1 MAITRIKNNQI
12 TDATITNVKILS
24 QTLTGDLMNPNLT
37 FNSNLVLN
45 GNLTVTGNVT
55 AVQST
60 TTQITDPLLTL
71 GLGNSGTSYD
81 LGLVLIRGSGGN
93 RFIGFKENEGAFV
106 FINTTEDGLTT
117 GNIAT
122 TAYSNVI
129 FGNATT
135 LGSSTFGG
143 ITLSG
148 NTISAAGILTVRSD
162 TGTVTIPNA
171 TIISSTLSVSG
182 ITTVDSL
189 KSNAGIIATTGSFS
203 SNLTASALTV
213 NTSAVV
219 GTTLQAVA
227 GIQNTAIGNVTASS
241 GAFTTLDATGAIT
254 GATTLTTTGTATLN
268 AINVNNA
275 ATIGTTLVTGGTA
288 TVNALVSNGS
298 IQGTTLNGSGN
309 ATVNALTVNNTAT
322 IGGTLGVTGNTT
334 VGNLT
339 TSGNINAEYFF
350 GNGSLLTGV
359 AATSSSTAVTVTGNA
374 QPNITSVG
382 VLSSLTSSGNITANG
397 LTINNSATVGTTLGV
412 TGNINGSGITLT
424 GSLVATGS
432 GDFDGGLQS
441 TPIGNAAPSTALFT
455 TVGASSNATVAA
467 LTVNGTATFG
477 STMGVTGTLTGAA
490 AQFTTIN
497 GSGTATLN
505 ALNVNNAVTA
515 GTTLTVGGTAT
526 VNALVSNT
534 TFTAA
539 SGTILGNLLV
549 EGNLAVLGNLS
560 YINVDSFTVED
571 PIIQLNTGPNGA
583 PLSVDN
589 NFDSGVS
596 TNYYDTADRKTF
608 FGRKDSS
615 GFFEY
620 FSNVDSETGNVVTGT
635 YGTIKSGNLQLVSA
649 ATVGTTM
656 VVGGNATVAALS
668 VNGSAVVGTTLQAVA
683 GVQATPIGNVTAST
697 GAFTTLNATGAITG
711 ATTLTTTGTAT
722 LNALAV
728 NNAATIGTTLVTGG
742 TATVNALIS
751 NGAIQG
757 TTLSGSGNAT
767 VAALTVNAS
776 AVIGTTLQVVAGV
789 QATPIGNV
797 TASTGNFTTVGAT
810 GTATVNAL
818 VSNGAVSGTT
828 AQFTTVNGSGNAT
841 VAALTVNASAVV
853 GTTLQAV
860 AGVQAT
866 PIGNVTASTGAF
878 TTLDATGAI
887 TGATTITTTGTATL
901 NALTVNNAGT
911 VGTTLTVGGTATVNA
926 LVSNGAIQGTTLSG
940 SGNATVNALTVN
952 ASAVVGTTLQ
962 AAGGVQATPIGN
974 VTASTGAF
982 TTLTSSGLTT
992 FTNTTDSTGPTS
1004 GAVVITGGLAV
1015 GKDLNVTTEAN
1026 IGNVTIN
1033 NLTISSNTTNQ
1044 GLNINPNGTG
1054 VTTINS
1060 GLNTSRTVI
1069 NGTAANTLVVSGT
1082 QVGVNTSSFI
1092 GGATFQVNALDSIL
1106 LPVGTIGDR
1115 PGSPV
1120 AGMFRF
1126 STTAGSIEYYTGSA
1140 WEAPSGDFTVVVA
1153 NSQTGNGSATVF
1165 TLPIAN
1171 ASTAG
1176 TIVSI
1181 NGVVQQPTTAYSI
1194 TDANVTFTEAPASTD
1209 VIDFRVFTTTAQVV
1223 EVTDIAGTT
1232 GIFFDLPAA
1241 NSKITTIKTFGTES
1255 FSIQANSTARFT
1267 GNAEPSANITYSLG
1281 STTNRWK
1288 DLWLSGST
1296 IYLGNIQIQNT
1307 TGNTVS
1313 FVTSTGAPAALNV
1326 DISDPSGIQSTPIG
1340 NATASTGNFTT
1351 LAATSMTVDG
1361 GDPSFGNVV
1370 ITNQA
1375 SVYAH
1380 AQGGNP
1386 TALMQV
1392 RGNDGVAGLGMRA
1405 STSLTSLI
1413 YSNAAILVNIG
1424 ATIRDKNTPTGGTT
1438 IANISSTGL
1447 AVTGNINASG
1457 VTITGSLVA
1466 SGPGDFDG
1474 GLQSTPIGNVAPST
1488 ALFTTIGS
1496 SGNTTVSALTVNNTA
1511 TFGSTVGITGN
1522 VNGSSITLTGSLVAT
1537 GPGDFDGGLQSTP
1550 IGNATASTGSFTT
1563 LVATGALT
1571 VNSLNGVTA
1580 IVNGGTSGT
1589 GNIGATGATF
1599 NTVFAKATTAQ
1610 YADLAENYSGD
1621 AVYEPGT
1628 VVHFGGSQEVTLC
1641 DEDMCRR
1648 VAGVVSTNPAYLM
1661 NSHLQGIATAVALQ
1675 GRVPC
1680 KVRGTVRLGDMMVS
1694 AGNGFA
1700 RAEADPVLGSVIGK
1714 ALADFDG
1721 IEGVIEVVVGRV

>member
-148 NTISAAGILTVRSD
+148 NTISAAGVLTVRSD
-162 TGTVTIPNA
+162 AGTVSIPNA
-171 TIISSTLSVSG
+171 AVVTGATILSSTLSVAG
-182 ITTVDSL
+182 ATIVDSL
-189 KSNAGIIATTGSFS
+189 RSNAGIIATTGSFS
-203 SNLTASALTV
+203 STLTAQALVV
-213 NTSAVV
+213 N
-219 GTTLQAVA
+219 
-227 GIQNTAIGNVTASS
+227 ASS
-241 GAFTTLDATGAIT
+241 
-254 GATTLTTTGTATLN
+254 TLN
-268 AINVNNA
+268 AASI
-275 ATIGTTLVTGGTA
+275 TTTLVTGGTA
-288 TVNALVSNGS
+288 TVNALVSN
-298 IQGTTLNGSGN
+298 TTL
-309 ATVNALTVNNTAT
+309 
-322 IGGTLGVTGNTT
+322 I
-334 VGNLT
+334 
-339 TSGNINAEYFF
+339 
-350 GNGSLLTGV
+350 
-359 AATSSSTAVTVTGNA
+359 
-374 QPNITSVG
+374 
-382 VLSSLTSSGNITANG
+382 
-397 LTINNSATVGTTLGV
+397 
-412 TGNINGSGITLT
+412 
-424 GSLVATGS
+424 
-432 GDFDGGLQS
+432 
-441 TPIGNAAPSTALFT
+441 
-455 TVGASSNATVAA
+455 
-467 LTVNGTATFG
+467 
-477 STMGVTGTLTGAA
+477 
-490 AQFTTIN
+490 
-497 GSGTATLN
+497 
-505 ALNVNNAVTA
+505 
-515 GTTLTVGGTAT
+515 
-526 VNALVSNT
+526 
-534 TFTAA
+534 AA
-539 SGTILGNLLV
+539 SATILGNLLV

-596 TNYYDTADRKTF
+596 TNYYDGADRRTF

-649 ATVGTTM
+649 A
-656 VVGGNATVAALS
+656 NI
-668 VNGSAVVGTTLQAVA
+668 GTTLTANA
-683 GVQATPIGNVTAST
+683 GIQATAIGNVTTST
-697 GAFTTLNATGAITG
+697 A
-711 ATTLTTTGTAT
+711 
-722 LNALAV
+722 
-728 NNAATIGTTLVTGG
+728 
-742 TATVNALIS
+742 
-751 NGAIQG
+751 
-757 TTLSGSGNAT
+757 
-767 VAALTVNAS
+767 
-776 AVIGTTLQVVAGV
+776 
-789 QATPIGNV
+789 
-797 TASTGNFTTVGAT
+797 
-810 GTATVNAL
+810 
-818 VSNGAVSGTT
+818 
-828 AQFTTVNGSGNAT
+828 
-841 VAALTVNASAVV
+841 
-853 GTTLQAV
+853 
-860 AGVQAT
+860 
-866 PIGNVTASTGAF
+866 
-878 TTLDATGAI
+878 
-887 TGATTITTTGTATL
+887 
-901 NALTVNNAGT
+901 
-911 VGTTLTVGGTATVNA
+911 
-926 LVSNGAIQGTTLSG
+926 
-940 SGNATVNALTVN
+940 
-952 ASAVVGTTLQ
+952 
-962 AAGGVQATPIGN
+962 
-974 VTASTGAF
+974 AF

-992 FTNTTDSTGPTS
+992 FTNATDSTGPTS

-1033 NLTISSNTTNQ
+1033 NLTITSNITNQ

-1092 GGATFQVNALDSIL
+1092 SGATFQINAVDTML
-1106 LPVGTIGDR
+1106 LPVGAIGDR

-1120 AGMFRF
+1120 AGMLRF
-1126 STTAGSIEYYTGSA
+1126 STSQGTIEWYNGAA
-1140 WEAPSGDFTVVVA
+1140 WAIPTGDFTVVVA
-1153 NSQTGNGSATVF
+1153 NSQTGNGSATLF
-1165 TLPIAN
+1165 TLPVAN

-1181 NGVVQQPTTAYSI
+1181 NGVVQQPTSAYSI
-1194 TDANVTFTEAPASTD
+1194 TGANVTFTEAPASTD
-1209 VIDFRVFTTTAQVV
+1209 VIDFRVFTTTSQVT
-1223 EVTDIAGTT
+1223 EVVDIAGTT
-1232 GIFFDLPAA
+1232 GLFLDLPAA
-1241 NSKITTIKTFGTES
+1241 NSKIITFKTFGADSLT
-1255 FSIQANSTARFT
+1255 IQANSTARFT
-1267 GNAEPSANITYSLG
+1267 GNVEPSANITYNLG

-1313 FVTSTGAPAALNV
+1313 FVTSTGAPASLDV
-1326 DISDPSGIQSTPIG
+1326 DISDPSGIQATPIG
-1340 NATASTGNFTT
+1340 NATPSTGNFTT
-1351 LAATSMTVDG
+1351 
-1361 GDPSFGNVV
+1361 
-1370 ITNQA
+1370 
-1375 SVYAH
+1375 
-1380 AQGGNP
+1380 
-1386 TALMQV
+1386 
-1392 RGNDGVAGLGMRA
+1392 
-1405 STSLTSLI
+1405 
-1413 YSNAAILVNIG
+1413 IG
-1424 ATIRDKNTPTGGTT
+1424 ATG
-1438 IANISSTGL
+1438 NISGTSITL
-1447 AVTGNINASG
+1447 SASLRA
-1457 VTITGSLVA
+1457 T
-1466 SGPGDFDG
+1466 GPGDFDG

-1488 ALFTTIGS
+1488 ALFTTVGA

-1522 VNGSSITLTGSLVAT
+1522 VNGSSITLTGSLVAS

-1550 IGNATASTGSFTT
+1550 IGNASASTGSFTT

-1571 VNSLNGVTA
+1571 VNSTNGVTA

-1661 NSHLQGIATAVALQ
+1661 NSHLQGIATPVALQ

-1700 RAEADPVLGSVIGK
+1700 RAEADPTLGSVIGK

>member
-71 GLGNSGTSYD
+71 GLGNAGTSYD

-93 RFIGFKENEGAFV
+93 RFIGFKENLGAFV

-148 NTISAAGILTVRSD
+148 NTISAAGVLTVRSD
-162 TGTVTIPNA
+162 AGTVTIPNA

-182 ITTVDSL
+182 ATTVDSL
-189 KSNAGIIATTGSFS
+189 RSNAGIIATTGSFS

-227 GIQNTAIGNVTASS
+227 GIQATAIGNVTAST

-254 GATTLTTTGTATLN
+254 GATTITTTGTATLN
-268 AINVNNA
+268 ALNVNNA
-275 ATIGTTLVTGGTA
+275 ATAGTTLTVGGTA

-309 ATVNALTVNNTAT
+309 ATVSALTVNNSAT
-322 IGGTLGVTGNTT
+322 IGTTLGVTGNTT
-334 VGNLT
+334 VGNLNT
-339 TSGNINAEYFF
+339 TGNINAGYFF

-359 AATSSSTAVTVTGNA
+359 AAASASTAVTVTGNA

-382 VLSSLTSSGNITANG
+382 VLSSLTSSGNITASG

-477 STMGVTGTLTGAA
+477 STVGVTGTLTGAA

-505 ALNVNNAVTA
+505 ALNVNNAATA

-596 TNYYDTADRKTF
+596 TNYYDGADRRTF

-620 FSNVDSETGNVVTGT
+620 FSNVASETGNVITGT

-649 ATVGTTM
+649 AT
-656 VVGGNATVAALS
+656 
-668 VNGSAVVGTTLQAVA
+668 
-683 GVQATPIGNVTAST
+683 
-697 GAFTTLNATGAITG
+697 
-711 ATTLTTTGTAT
+711 
-722 LNALAV
+722 
-728 NNAATIGTTLVTGG
+728 IGTTVVVG
-742 TATVNALIS
+742 
-751 NGAIQG
+751 
-757 TTLSGSGNAT
+757 GNAT

-776 AVIGTTLQVVAGV
+776 AVVGTTLQAVAGI

-828 AQFTTVNGSGNAT
+828 AQFTTVNSSANAT
-841 VAALTVNASAVV
+841 VNGLTVNTSAVVGSTLQAVAGIQATPIGNITASSGAFTTLNATGAITGATTLTTTGTATLNAVNVNNAGTVGTTLTVGGTATVNALISNGAIQGTTLSGSANATVNGLTVNTSAVV

-860 AGVQAT
+860 AGIQAT
-866 PIGNVTASTGAF
+866 PIGNVTASSGAF
-878 TTLDATGAI
+878 TTLNATGAI
-887 TGATTITTTGTATL
+887 TGATTLTTTGTATL

-940 SGNATVNALTVN
+940 SGNATVAGLTVN
-952 ASAVVGTTLQ
+952 ASAVIGTTLQ

-974 VTASTGAF
+974 ATASSGAF

-992 FTNTTDSTGPTS
+992 FTNATDSTGPTS
-1004 GAVVITGGLAV
+1004 GAVVITGGLGV

-1026 IGNVTIN
+1026 IGNVTLN
-1033 NLTISSNTTNQ
+1033 NLTISSNITNQ

-1092 GGATFQVNALDSIL
+1092 SGATFQVNALDSIL
-1106 LPVGTIGDR
+1106 LPKGAIGDR
-1115 PGSPV
+1115 PGSPA
-1120 AGMFRF
+1120 AGMLRF
-1126 STTAGSIEYYTGSA
+1126 STSQGSIEWYNGSSWA
-1140 WEAPSGDFTVVVA
+1140 IPTGDFTVVVA
-1153 NSQTGNGSATVF
+1153 NSQTGNGSATLF
-1165 TLPIAN
+1165 TLPVAN

-1181 NGVVQQPTTAYSI
+1181 NGVVQQPTSAYSI
-1194 TDANVTFTEAPASTD
+1194 TGANVTFTEAPASTD
-1209 VIDFRVFTTTAQVV
+1209 VIDFRVFTTTAQVT

-1232 GIFFDLPAA
+1232 GLFFDLPTAG
-1241 NSKITTIKTFGTES
+1241 SQITTIKTVGTES

-1267 GNAEPSANITYSLG
+1267 GNVEPSANITYSLG

-1313 FVTSTGAPAALNV
+1313 FVTRTGAPASLDV
-1326 DISDPSGIQSTPIG
+1326 DISDPSGIQATPIG
-1340 NATASTGNFTT
+1340 NATPSTGNFTT
-1351 LAATSMTVDG
+1351 VDATGNISASYFTGNGRLLSGIDATSIQNGTSNVKVYPSGSVTTGIGSSNVFVVSSTGATVIGNVLVGSGSASSSPDCELNILASPQTVSYSLSGPSTTLGTDLHISGADASQTRIVQDSFGTSTYVAFTGRTARGTAATPTQTLS
-1361 GDPSFGNVV
+1361 GDTLTQFTARGFSNGSLQFGNVSTGRIDIIAAENFTDTSRATNV
-1370 ITNQA
+1370 QVFTTATGSIT
-1375 SVYAH
+1375 
-1380 AQGGNP
+1380 P
-1386 TALMQV
+1386 TAIATFSSAGGLS
-1392 RGNDGVAGLGMRA
+1392 VAGNV
-1405 STSLTSLI
+1405 TVT
-1413 YSNAAILVNIG
+1413 NNIF
-1424 ATIRDKNTPTGGTT
+1424 NGGTT
-1438 IANISSTGL
+1438 
-1447 AVTGNINASG
+1447 
-1457 VTITGSLVA
+1457 
-1466 SGPGDFDG
+1466 
-1474 GLQSTPIGNVAPST
+1474 
-1488 ALFTTIGS
+1488 
-1496 SGNTTVSALTVNNTA
+1496 
-1511 TFGSTVGITGN
+1511 
-1522 VNGSSITLTGSLVAT
+1522 
-1537 GPGDFDGGLQSTP
+1537 
-1550 IGNATASTGSFTT
+1550 
-1563 LVATGALT
+1563 
-1571 VNSLNGVTA
+1571 
-1580 IVNGGTSGT
+1580 GT

-1661 NSHLQGIATAVALQ
+1661 NSHLQGIATPVALQ

-1680 KVRGTVRLGDMMVS
+1680 KVQGTVRLGDMMVS

-1700 RAEADPVLGSVIGK
+1700 RAEADPTLGSVIGK

>member
-129 FGNATT
+129 FGNAVT

-162 TGTVTIPNA
+162 AGTVTIPNA

-182 ITTVDSL
+182 ATTVDSL
-189 KSNAGIIATTGSFS
+189 ISNAGIIATTGSFS

-213 NTSAVV
+213 NNS
-219 GTTLQAVA
+219 
-227 GIQNTAIGNVTASS
+227 
-241 GAFTTLDATGAIT
+241 
-254 GATTLTTTGTATLN
+254 
-268 AINVNNA
+268 
-275 ATIGTTLVTGGTA
+275 
-288 TVNALVSNGS
+288 
-298 IQGTTLNGSGN
+298 
-309 ATVNALTVNNTAT
+309 AT
-322 IGGTLGVTGNTT
+322 IGGTLGVT
-334 VGNLT
+334 
-339 TSGNINAEYFF
+339 SNINA
-350 GNGSLLTGV
+350 
-359 AATSSSTAVTVTGNA
+359 SS
-374 QPNITSVG
+374 
-382 VLSSLTSSGNITANG
+382 
-397 LTINNSATVGTTLGV
+397 
-412 TGNINGSGITLT
+412 ITLT
-424 GSLVATGS
+424 GSLVATGP

-441 TPIGNAAPSTALFT
+441 TPIGNVAPSTALFT

-477 STMGVTGTLTGAA
+477 STVGVTGTLTGAA

-505 ALNVNNAVTA
+505 ALNVNNAATA

-534 TFTAA
+534 TLTAA

-560 YINVDSFTVED
+560 YINVDTFIVED

-596 TNYYDTADRKTF
+596 TNYFDTADRRTF

-649 ATVGTTM
+649 ATVGTTLS
-656 VVGGNATVAALS
+656 VVGNATVAALT
-668 VNGSAVVGTTLQAVA
+668 VNGSAVVGTTLQA
-683 GVQATPIGNVTAST
+683 
-697 GAFTTLNATGAITG
+697 
-711 ATTLTTTGTAT
+711 
-722 LNALAV
+722 
-728 NNAATIGTTLVTGG
+728 
-742 TATVNALIS
+742 
-751 NGAIQG
+751 
-757 TTLSGSGNAT
+757 
-767 VAALTVNAS
+767 
-776 AVIGTTLQVVAGV
+776 VAGV

-841 VAALTVNASAVV
+841 VNALTVNASAVV

-860 AGVQAT
+860 AGIQAT
-866 PIGNVTASTGAF
+866 VIGNVTAS
-878 TTLDATGAI
+878 
-887 TGATTITTTGTATL
+887 
-901 NALTVNNAGT
+901 
-911 VGTTLTVGGTATVNA
+911 
-926 LVSNGAIQGTTLSG
+926 S
-940 SGNATVNALTVN
+940 
-952 ASAVVGTTLQ
+952 
-962 AAGGVQATPIGN
+962 
-974 VTASTGAF
+974 GAF

-992 FTNTTDSTGPTS
+992 FTDATDSTGPTS

-1033 NLTISSNTTNQ
+1033 NLTITSNITNQ

-1092 GGATFQVNALDSIL
+1092 SGATFQINAVDTML
-1106 LPVGTIGDR
+1106 LPVGGIGDR
-1115 PGSPV
+1115 PVSPA
-1120 AGMFRF
+1120 AGMLRF
-1126 STTAGSIEYYTGSA
+1126 STSQGSIEWYNGAA
-1140 WEAPSGDFTVVVA
+1140 WAIPTGDFTVVVA
-1153 NSQTGNGSATVF
+1153 NSQTGNGTATLF
-1165 TLPIAN
+1165 TLPVAN

-1181 NGVVQQPTTAYSI
+1181 NGVVQQPTSAYSI
-1194 TDANVTFTEAPASTD
+1194 TGANVTFTEAPASTD
-1209 VIDFRVFTTTAQVV
+1209 VIDFRVFTTTQQVT

-1232 GIFFDLPAA
+1232 GLFLDLPAA

-1313 FVTSTGAPAALNV
+1313 FVTSTGAPASLDV
-1326 DISDPSGIQSTPIG
+1326 DISDPSGIQATPIG
-1340 NATASTGNFTT
+1340 NATPSTGNFTT
-1351 LAATSMTVDG
+1351 VDATGNISASFFTGNGRLLTGIDATSIQNGTSNVKVFLNGSISTGVG
-1361 GDPSFGNVV
+1361 GSNVFV
-1370 ITNQA
+1370 
-1375 SVYAH
+1375 V
-1380 AQGGNP
+1380 
-1386 TALMQV
+1386 
-1392 RGNDGVAGLGMRA
+1392 
-1405 STSLTSLI
+1405 
-1413 YSNAAILVNIG
+1413 
-1424 ATIRDKNTPTGGTT
+1424 
-1438 IANISSTGL
+1438 SSTG
-1447 AVTGNINASG
+1447 ATVTGNINASG

-1474 GLQSTPIGNVAPST
+1474 GLQSTPIGN
-1488 ALFTTIGS
+1488 
-1496 SGNTTVSALTVNNTA
+1496 
-1511 TFGSTVGITGN
+1511 
-1522 VNGSSITLTGSLVAT
+1522 
-1537 GPGDFDGGLQSTP
+1537 
-1550 IGNATASTGSFTT
+1550 ATASTGSFTT
-1563 LVATGALT
+1563 LVATGTLT
-1571 VNSLNGVTA
+1571 VNSLNGANA
-1580 IVNGGTSGT
+1580 IINGGTSGT

-1680 KVRGTVRLGDMMVS
+1680 KVQGTVRLGDMMVS

-1700 RAEADPVLGSVIGK
+1700 RAEADPTLGSVIGK

>member
-45 GNLTVTGNVT
+45 SNLTVTGNVT

-93 RFIGFKENEGAFV
+93 RFIGWKENEGAFV

-129 FGNATT
+129 FGNAVT
-135 LGSSTFGG
+135 LGSSQFGG
-143 ITLSG
+143 ITLNG

-162 TGTVTIPNA
+162 AGTVTISNA
-171 TIISSTLSVSG
+171 AIISSTLSVSG
-182 ITTVDSL
+182 ATTVASL
-189 KSNAGIIATTGSFS
+189 TSNAGIIATTGSFS

-227 GIQNTAIGNVTASS
+227 GIQNTAIGNVTAST

-268 AINVNNA
+268 ALNVNNA
-275 ATIGTTLVTGGTA
+275 VTAGTTLTVGGTA
-288 TVNALVSNGS
+288 TVNALISNGS

-309 ATVNALTVNNTAT
+309 AIVNALTVNNSAT
-322 IGGTLGVTGNTT
+322 VGGTLGVT
-334 VGNLT
+334 
-339 TSGNINAEYFF
+339 SNINA
-350 GNGSLLTGV
+350 
-359 AATSSSTAVTVTGNA
+359 SS
-374 QPNITSVG
+374 
-382 VLSSLTSSGNITANG
+382 
-397 LTINNSATVGTTLGV
+397 
-412 TGNINGSGITLT
+412 ITLT
-424 GSLVATGS
+424 GSLVATGP

-441 TPIGNAAPSTALFT
+441 TPIGNVAPSTALFT

-477 STMGVTGTLTGAA
+477 STVGVTGTLTGAA

-497 GSGTATLN
+497 GSSTATLN
-505 ALNVNNAVTA
+505 ALNVNNAATA

-596 TNYYDTADRKTF
+596 TNYYDGADRKTF

-656 VVGGNATVAALS
+656 VVGGNTTVNALTVNNSAT
-668 VNGSAVVGTTLQAVA
+668 VGTTLGVA
-683 GVQATPIGNVTAST
+683 GNITAGNVGTTNITAVDGIFTNNVTVAGTLTATSNVVANSSGIFFGDAITGNTAIIAGVPGFTPLGSNIVAQFSGNVNSYSQINFENLNNGSLASTDLVLTSAIGNDSTFFADFGLASSTHDDPAFFGDSGSLSDAYLYVVANGVTSGSTTRGNLLLGSTNGVVKTFVGNTAQASVITTHNATQFAVNAATAST
-697 GAFTTLNATGAITG
+697 GSTTGA
-711 ATTLTTTGTAT
+711 L
-722 LNALAV
+722 
-728 NNAATIGTTLVTGG
+728 
-742 TATVNALIS
+742 
-751 NGAIQG
+751 
-757 TTLSGSGNAT
+757 
-767 VAALTVNAS
+767 
-776 AVIGTTLQVVAGV
+776 VVAGG
-789 QATPIGNV
+789 AGIAGAINGGSTLNV
-797 TASTGNFTTVGAT
+797 V

-828 AQFTTVNGSGNAT
+828 AQFTTINGSGNAT

-866 PIGNVTASTGAF
+866 PIGNVTAS
-878 TTLDATGAI
+878 
-887 TGATTITTTGTATL
+887 
-901 NALTVNNAGT
+901 
-911 VGTTLTVGGTATVNA
+911 
-926 LVSNGAIQGTTLSG
+926 S
-940 SGNATVNALTVN
+940 
-952 ASAVVGTTLQ
+952 
-962 AAGGVQATPIGN
+962 
-974 VTASTGAF
+974 GAF

-992 FTNTTDSTGPTS
+992 FTNATDSTGPTS

-1033 NLTISSNTTNQ
+1033 NLTITSNITDQ

-1092 GGATFQVNALDSIL
+1092 SGATFQINAVDTML
-1106 LPVGTIGDR
+1106 LPVGSIGDR
-1115 PGSPV
+1115 PGSPA
-1120 AGMFRF
+1120 AGMLRF
-1126 STTAGSIEYYTGSA
+1126 STSQGSIEWYNGSA
-1140 WEAPSGDFTVVVA
+1140 WAIPTGDFTVVVA
-1153 NSQTGNGSATVF
+1153 NSQTGDNSQTIF
-1165 TLPIAN
+1165 TLPVAN

-1181 NGVVQQPTTAYSI
+1181 NGVVQQPTSAYSI
-1194 TDANVTFTEAPASTD
+1194 TGANVTFTEAPASTD
-1209 VIDFRVFTTTAQVV
+1209 VIDFRVFTTTSQVT

-1232 GIFFDLPAA
+1232 GLFFDLPTAG
-1241 NSKITTIKTFGTES
+1241 SQITTIKTVGVES

-1267 GNAEPSANITYSLG
+1267 GNVEPSANITFNLG

-1313 FVTSTGAPAALNV
+1313 FVTSTGAPASLNV

-1340 NATASTGNFTT
+1340 NATPASGNFTT
-1351 LAATSMTVDG
+1351 LAATTSMIVD
-1361 GDPSFGNVV
+1361 SSAYGNV
-1370 ITNQA
+1370 TTTQFA
-1375 SVYAH
+1375 SVWGS
-1380 AQGGNP
+1380 GGGPNP
-1386 TALMQV
+1386 YSVMQV
-1392 RGNDGVAGLGMRA
+1392 RASDGVSGLGMQA
-1405 STSLTSLI
+1405 FTGSGTLYGNT
-1413 YSNAAILVNIG
+1413 AINFGL
-1424 ATIRDKNTPTGGTT
+1424 ATIRDKDVPSNLV
-1438 IANISSTGL
+1438 IKANIDSTGL
-1447 AVTGNINASG
+1447 NV
-1457 VTITGSLVA
+1457 
-1466 SGPGDFDG
+1466 
-1474 GLQSTPIGNVAPST
+1474 IGAIS
-1488 ALFTTIGS
+1488 ATT
-1496 SGNTTVSALTVNNTA
+1496 T
-1511 TFGSTVGITGN
+1511 
-1522 VNGSSITLTGSLVAT
+1522 
-1537 GPGDFDGGLQSTP
+1537 
-1550 IGNATASTGSFTT
+1550 
-1563 LVATGALT
+1563 LT
-1571 VNSLNGVTA
+1571 VNSTNGVTA
-1580 IVNGGTSGT
+1580 IVNGGSSGT
-1589 GNIGATGATF
+1589 GNIGASGATF

-1661 NSHLQGIATAVALQ
+1661 NSHLQGIATPVALQ

-1694 AGNGFA
+1694 AGNGSA
-1700 RAEADPVLGSVIGK
+1700 RAEANPTLGSVIGK
-1714 ALADFDG
+1714 ALANFDG